1 MPFFWSVFCL
11 LTVSGTPCPAR
22 TAAFYPVEQAAPWR
36 ARHLLAEK
44 PGKFSPENLRDKMPR
59 KAVYPA
65 FQGSGSRLHCLAATR
80 LRGPFQSGLGL
91 ISSKPAKQSP
101 CGMPSLFF
109 LIPQTP
115 HRHHID
121 SIFTTVCI
129 FSSSRKHH
137 QE

>member
-1 MPFFWSVFCL
+1 MPFFWSIFCL
-11 LTVSGTPCPAR
+11 LTVSGPSEPAR

-65 FQGSGSRLHCLAATR
+65 LQGSGSRLHCLAATR

-91 ISSKPAKQSP
+91 ISSTPARNNSSLTGIIQIKKVSNEKNSFFHYAKQII
-101 CGMPSLFF
+101 MV
-109 LIPQTP
+109 Q
-115 HRHHID
+115 
-121 SIFTTVCI
+121 
-129 FSSSRKHH
+129 
-137 QE
+137 